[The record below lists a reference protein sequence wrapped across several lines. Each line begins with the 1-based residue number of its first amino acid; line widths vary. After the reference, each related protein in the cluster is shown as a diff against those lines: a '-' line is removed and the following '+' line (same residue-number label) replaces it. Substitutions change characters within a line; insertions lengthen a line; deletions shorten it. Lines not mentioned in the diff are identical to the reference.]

1 MRLIKEEI
9 TKKKKEILNKL
20 ESFKINKNACWVD
33 TVLIFFFINSVAVY
47 KTLID

>member
-9 TKKKKEILNKL
+9 TKKKEILDKL
-20 ESFKINKNACWVD
+20 DSFKINKNACWVD
-33 TVLIFFFINSVAVY
+33 TVLIFFINSVAVY

>member
-9 TKKKKEILNKL
+9 TKKKEEILDKL

-33 TVLIFFFINSVAVY
+33 TVLIFFINSVAVY

>member
-9 TKKKKEILNKL
+9 TKKKKKEEILDKL

-33 TVLIFFFINSVAVY
+33 TVLIFFY
-47 KTLID
+47 K